1 MRRNKA
7 EKMFSQLGMRFGL
20 PSFLFFVFV
29 LAPPGARGTTPS
41 SPSDWLAIDPQ
52 ADAEVYV
59 LYLRARD
66 LESHSSEEDLRSAR
80 DLYAQIIERDP
91 DFALAHARLGVVLT
105 NLARSDDEKATARR
119 EAEQALR
126 LNPRLGEAHFALAK
140 GFEGANDIPAA
151 AREVDAALDDA
162 PNDSQ
167 IVYLAASLHRR
178 LGKWSQ
184 SLAEFRKAVL
194 LDPRNLNA
202 PTDLAY
208 HLSQM
213 RNWPE
218 AIPAWDRALAI
229 APEWMFNKICRAYV
243 DFWARGDL
251 ARANML
257 LKNTPLRYEGAF
269 AQFLQWMR
277 WDVSLIERNP
287 DAAEEAIAAMT
298 SDPLS
303 YGYQIPA
310 PKGYFRGC
318 VALVRGDQIT
328 AQSEFEQARMKWEA
342 DLQARPNNAR
352 LHAQLGL
359 VYAFM
364 GKTKEAVREG
374 NRAAEIL
381 PVSKDAFDGT
391 GVQTM
396 LAMIYARVGESGKC
410 LALLRHLL
418 SVPGG
423 LNYET
428 SITLNDLR
436 QRWQWDPL
444 RSNEEFNALIAG
456 AEPATIAAK

>member
-1 MRRNKA
+1 MA
-7 EKMFSQLGMRFGL
+7 GKMFSQLGMRFGL
-20 PSFLFFVFV
+20 PSFLFFVLILV
-29 LAPPGARGTTPS
+29 QSDAGGTTSS
-41 SPSDWLAIDPQ
+41 SPSDWLAIDPK

-66 LESHSSEEDLRSAR
+66 LESHSSDEDLRSAR
-80 DLYAQIIERDP
+80 DLYEQIIERDP
-91 DFALAHARLGVVLT
+91 DFALAHARLGITLT
-105 NLARSDDEKATARR
+105 TLARSDDEKAKARR

-140 GFEGANDIPAA
+140 VFEGAKDIPAA

-184 SLAEFRKAVL
+184 SLAEFRKAL
-194 LDPRNLNA
+194 SLDPRNLNA

-208 HLSQM
+208 HLSLM

-218 AIPAWDRALAI
+218 AIAAWDRALAI

-251 ARANML
+251 ARANVL

-287 DAAEEAIAAMT
+287 DAAEEAITVMT

-303 YGYQIPA
+303 YGYQLPA
-310 PKGYFRGC
+310 PKSYFRGC

-328 AQSEFEQARMKWEA
+328 AQSEFEQARVKWEA

-364 GKTKEAVREG
+364 GKTEEAVREG
-374 NRAAEIL
+374 NRAGEIL

-396 LAMIYARVGESGKC
+396 LAMIYARVGESGKSV
-410 LALLRHLL
+410 ALLRHLL

-436 QRWQWDPL
+436 
-444 RSNEEFNALIAG
+444 
-456 AEPATIAAK
+456 

>member
-1 MRRNKA
+1 
-7 EKMFSQLGMRFGL
+7 MRFGL
-20 PSFLFFVFV
+20 PSFLFFVFGLV
-29 LAPPGARGTTPS
+29 QSGAKGTMPS
-41 SPSDWLAIDPQ
+41 SPSDWLAIDPK

-66 LESHSSEEDLRSAR
+66 LESHLNEDDLRSAR
-80 DLYAQIIERDP
+80 DLYEQIIERDP
-91 DFALAHARLGVVLT
+91 GFALAHARLGITLT
-105 NLARSDDEKATARR
+105 NLARSDDEKAKARH

-140 GFEGANDIPAA
+140 WFEGANDIPAA

-162 PNDSQ
+162 HNDSQ

-184 SLAEFRKAVL
+184 SLAEFRKAL
-194 LDPRNLNA
+194 SLDPRNLNA

-218 AIPAWDRALAI
+218 AISAWDRALAI

-251 ARANML
+251 ARANVL

-287 DAAEEAIAAMT
+287 DAAEEAITAMT

-303 YGYQIPA
+303 YGYQLPA
-310 PKGYFRGC
+310 PKSYFRGC

-328 AQSEFEQARMKWEA
+328 AQSEFEQARVKWET

-359 VYAFM
+359 LYAFM
-364 GKTKEAVREG
+364 GKTEEAVREG
-374 NRAAEIL
+374 NRAGEIM

-396 LAMIYARVGESGKC
+396 LAMIYARVGESGKSI
-410 LALLRHLL
+410 ALLRHLL
-418 SVPGG
+418 SIPGA

-444 RSNEEFNALIAG
+444 RSNEEFKALIAG
-456 AEPATIAAK
+456 AEPKTLAPK